1 MMQKEV
7 GERLIAPVGSK
18 NYGKLTISTQLFA
31 DVEKITL
38 VPANS
43 FIPAPKV
50 TSIVVKLKFKD
61 SNFDKELLDFIK
73 KCFAMRRKTLFNNL
87 RNFLDAD
94 FSKEIINKLD
104 VKDSVRPQ
112 ELTKEQFLTLYKLTK
127 ENR

>member
-1 MMQKEV
+1 MQKEV

-31 DVEKITL
+31 DIEKVVV

-50 TSIVVKLKFKD
+50 TSIVVKLTFKD
-61 SNFDKELLDFIK
+61 TEFNKDILDFIK

-87 RNFLDAD
+87 RNFMDAD
-94 FSKEIINKLD
+94 KSKAIIIKLGL
-104 VKDSVRPQ
+104 KESVRPQ
-112 ELTKEQFLTLYKLTK
+112 ELTKDQFLELYKLTK
-127 ENR
+127 